1 MKEMSRFDLQFVFT
15 SRRRCRLSRNLLLG
29 FLLLWGMLPV
39 AVQAELWSRT
49 AISGMQDVAMA
60 PNGLIW
66 LTGKN
71 GAVWKSDNIY
81 ASSLT
86 VVEGSSGFSRIAAGP
101 GGIVWAVKSNGSL
114 WKFAAGSWTG
124 AAAKE
129 MEDVAIA
136 PEGKVWLV
144 AKNGAIWFSD
154 DQGQQLTRIE
164 SDGFRRISAGPDNV
178 VWAVKSD
185 GSLWKF
191 AANSWT
197 QTPMGG
203 IEDVA
208 MASNGLIWLTGK
220 NGVLWSSLDGGATFN
235 QDDEVNGLENIA
247 AGRRGAW
254 AVGFDGTLWHKFF
267 SPQF

>member
-1 MKEMSRFDLQFVFT
+1 MKEMSWFSSLQIVFT
-15 SRRRCRLSRNLLLG
+15 PRVRRLSRNLLFG
-29 FLLLWGMLPV
+29 FLLLWGILP
-39 AVQAELWSRT
+39 AITQAELWSGT
-49 AISGMQDVAMA
+49 AISGMRDVAMA
-60 PNGLIW
+60 PNGRIW

-71 GAVWKSDNIY
+71 GTVWKSDNIY

-86 VVEGSSGFSRIAAGP
+86 AIEGSGFNRLAVDPDGV
-101 GGIVWAVKSNGSL
+101 VWAVKSNGGL
-114 WKFAAGSWTG
+114 WKFAAGSWLET
-124 AAAKE
+124 AVNE

-136 PEGKVWLV
+136 PDGKVWLV
-144 AKNGAIWFSD
+144 GKNGTIWFSD
-154 DQGQQLTRIE
+154 GQGQQLNRIE
-164 SDGFRRISAGPDNV
+164 SSGFSRISAGPDGV

-185 GSLWKF
+185 GTLWKF

-197 QTPMGG
+197 QATVSG

-208 MASNGLIWLTGK
+208 VASDGLIWLTGK
-220 NGVLWSSLDGGATFN
+220 NGILWNSLDGGVTFS
-235 QDDEVNGLENIA
+235 QDNEVSGLENIA